1 MEGLS
6 TASVLNSEEE
16 LDKRHLEEESSDKCP
31 WLGSTPNLLNL
42 EMHLF

>member
-16 LDKRHLEEESSDKCP
+16 LDKRHLEEESSYKCP
-31 WLGSTPNLLNL
+31 WLGSTPNLLSL